1 MGKTFKLPLW
11 QASLVVMGIFFLAP
25 AELLAQ
31 EIEAGLKTIYFS
43 TDYALTTHKS
53 ELVESNDTGSSIR
66 YGLGFNVG
74 DQKQL
79 GVVLLTESSAIN
91 FLLNET
97 ATTLLFRDTRI
108 TYRFGYFYVG
118 VVSAYAE
125 AAAVAAD
132 GTDMFSGRGTG
143 YGYAAGA
150 YIPVGGKSLLQIDIT
165 SASVSSFLNKD
176 EDVTVAI
183 GSRMDIDISG
193 HIPISKRYFT
203 LDLGYRQRTL
213 PITYNSV
220 SYSESMQKTYIGFTM
235 GNEI

>member
-1 MGKTFKLPLW
+1 M
-11 QASLVVMGIFFLAP
+11 
-25 AELLAQ
+25 
-31 EIEAGLKTIYFS
+31 
-43 TDYALTTHKS
+43 
-53 ELVESNDTGSSIR
+53 
-66 YGLGFNVG
+66 G

-97 ATTLLFRDTRI
+97 STTLLFRDTRI

>member
-1 MGKTFKLPLW
+1 MSKTFKLPLW
-11 QASLVVMGIFFLAP
+11 QASLVVAGIFFLAP

-31 EIEAGLKTIYFS
+31 EIEAGLKTIYLS

-143 YGYAAGA
+143 YGYAAGV